1 MGPRIREPR
10 TLGSRRSRIRA
21 LSRRRRSRTVS
32 LEFESLGP
40 GGLGGLEFESSVF
53 NLGDVGPEEF
63 LGFRPGRCPLGSNE
77 VDPWS
82 NSYPPI
88 SLSVRLTEILCIMDN
103 GSNFQTC

>member
-53 NLGDVGPEEF
+53 NLEDVGLEEF
-63 LGFRPGRCPLGSNE
+63 LGF
-77 VDPWS
+77 
-82 NSYPPI
+82 
-88 SLSVRLTEILCIMDN
+88 
-103 GSNFQTC
+103 

>member
-10 TLGSRRSRIRA
+10 TLRSRRPRIRA
-21 LSRRRRSRTVS
+21 LCRQRRSRTGS
-32 LEFESLGP
+32 LEFESLGL

-63 LGFRPGRCPLGSNE
+63 LGFKPGQCPLGWNE

-82 NSYPPI
+82 NK
-88 SLSVRLTEILCIMDN
+88 RK
-103 GSNFQTC
+103 